1 MRAPAHAWIRS
12 RPVPERLLASG
23 LVLAV
28 LLAFAPTLRNDFVGW
43 DDARNF
49 AGAEWRG
56 LGWAQLRWIATASHG
71 GHYMPVTWLT
81 YAVDYTLWGLS
92 PRGFHATSLLVH
104 ALAVVL
110 CYRVA
115 LRVLGR
121 ALGVT
126 GWVAGGGAAA
136 AALLFGLHPLR
147 VESVAWATERRD
159 VVSGALFLGTVLLY
173 LRAVDAAP
181 AARGRWLAGS
191 WALHGAALL
200 AKAITMTA
208 PAVLLLLDVYPL
220 RRLPADPRQW
230 WSRQA
235 RAVLREKLPYLA
247 LSAGGAALAW
257 RAQILDHGMQVH
269 AAWPVRLANA
279 AFGFW
284 FYATKTLLPV
294 GLSPL
299 YEAPERLDPLEGRF
313 VVSAVGVVLVT
324 GVAWLGRRRWP
335 GVLAAWGAY
344 LVMLAPVSGL
354 IPLGQALAADRYSYL
369 PCLPFALLAGGALAG
384 LLARE
389 GRRARLAVVAL
400 TVGVALFLGG
410 QTWRQVHVWRDGL
423 ALWSGAV
430 AATPWCGLC
439 RLYLGT
445 ELFNRR
451 QYLDAL
457 DELERA
463 VAMRPERPTGYR
475 AIGLIMEHYGFRG
488 EAIAWY
494 RRGLARVPSSVEMGI
509 SLATALV
516 AEDQLAEAT
525 AALATP
531 VARWRAMSL
540 VHHFERVVAS
550 QPSAPVPRL
559 GLVLAWVEAGDRDRA
574 SAALDGLRQVHP
586 GLATAAEAVLT
597 RAKPL

>member
-1 MRAPAHAWIRS
+1 MPSRGDASIRS
-12 RPVPERLLASG
+12 RPAPEWLLASG

-28 LLAFAPTLRNDFVGW
+28 LLAFAPALRNEFVGW
-43 DDARNF
+43 DDTRNF
-49 AGAEWRG
+49 GETGWRG

-173 LRAVDAAP
+173 LRAVEASAGT
-181 AARGRWLAGS
+181 RRRWLAGS

-235 RAVLREKLPYLA
+235 RAMLREKLPYLA

-257 RAQILDHGMQVH
+257 RAQILDEGVRLH
-269 AAWPVRLANA
+269 APWPARLANA

-369 PCLPFALLAGGALAG
+369 PCLPFALLAGGGVATG
-384 LLARE
+384 LARG
-389 GRRARLAVVAL
+389 GRRARLALVAAAAVAAL
-400 TVGVALFLGG
+400 GLGV
-410 QTWRQVHVWRDGL
+410 QTSRQTRVWRDSL
-423 ALWSGAV
+423 SLWTGAV

-445 ELFNRR
+445 ELMFRGR
-451 QYLDAL
+451 YVAAL
-457 DELERA
+457 GELERGI
-463 VAMRPERPTGYR
+463 AMRPERPAGYR
-475 AIGLIMEHYGFRG
+475 GIGTILERAGRRD
-488 EAIAWY
+488 EAIVWY
-494 RRGLARVPSSVEMGI
+494 RRALARGPG
-509 SLATALV
+509 SLETGVALASALV
-516 AEDQLAEAT
+516 ANDRLAEAV

-531 VARWRAMSL
+531 MSRHPADRL
-540 VHHFERVVAS
+540 VRHFEQVVTAD
-550 QPSAPVPRL
+550 PAAPVPRL
-559 GLVLAWVEAGDRDRA
+559 GLVLAWLEAGDRARA
-574 SAALDGLRQVHP
+574 RAALDALRQVHP
-586 GLATAAEAVLT
+586 GLAIAAESAAL
-597 RAKPL
+597 RASS